1 MEIRVHIYVN
11 ERVCLKQLTPNM
23 GWAGG
28 DARSVKNSELFVFKH
43 DAIAMGRHTNM
54 YGNGWGWCR
63 WHVVMHPWYQICHV
77 SLAKWSNMVQDLHTC
92 WDVYTTVSTVDV
104 RIKV

>member
-54 YGNGWGWCR
+54 YGNGWGVQMTCCDASMVPNMPCKPCK
-63 WHVVMHPWYQICHV
+63 VVEYGTRCSYMLGCIHD
-77 SLAKWSNMVQDLHTC
+77 S
-92 WDVYTTVSTVDV
+92 VDC
-104 RIKV
+104 